1 MRPSAFVRFE
11 PVGLQALRPPGAPDP
26 EKLGQRESSLPGF
39 APRLIHH
46 GLRDWGLLR
55 LSQGKPV
62 APGLRI
68 NVIWAVGGGSALARL
83 LY

>member
-1 MRPSAFVRFE
+1 MRPSAFIRFE
-11 PVGLQALRPPGAPDP
+11 PLGLQALRSPGAPDP
-26 EKLGQRESSLPGF
+26 QELGQREPSLPGF
-39 APRLIHH
+39 APCLFHH

-68 NVIWAVGGGSALARL
+68 NVIRAVGGGSALARL